1 MDYKTV
7 VTPRGSTVI
16 AFATGILVT
25 LVFTNSV
32 ARQLRKER
40 FQPHLQEY
48 ETPNVEPQSGETSQ
62 ILLEYRG
69 TGFGEGIESTIGN
82 TPLIKI
88 KSLSEE
94 TGCEILAKAEVRLQN
109 EATDCPR

>member
-1 MDYKTV
+1 MDYKAV
-7 VTPRGSTVI
+7 VTLRGSTVL

-25 LVFTNSV
+25 LVFTNSFT
-32 ARQLRKER
+32 RQLRKKR
-40 FQPHLQEY
+40 LQQPEY
-48 ETPNVEPQSGETSQ
+48 EARHVELQSSEASQ
-62 ILLEYRG
+62 SLLEHRG
-69 TGFGEGIESTIGN
+69 AGFGEGIESTIGN

-109 EATDCPR
+109 EATDYPR